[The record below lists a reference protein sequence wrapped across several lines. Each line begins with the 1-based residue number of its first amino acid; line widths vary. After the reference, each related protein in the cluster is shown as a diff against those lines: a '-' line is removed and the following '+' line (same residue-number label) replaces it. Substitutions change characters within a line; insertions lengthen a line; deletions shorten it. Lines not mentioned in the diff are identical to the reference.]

1 MIFLGLFL
9 IIGLSGWW
17 IARKTTLDWRV
28 VGLRLA
34 SLACILLAL
43 ALPRNQA
50 NQQSKP
56 LILLVDQSANLPS
69 ELRDA
74 AWNEAVRFYQQQI
87 EQRPVRLLAFGADV
101 RVSQTDQRPAIDP
114 NGSDLAG
121 ALQFASGL
129 LPQGGDI
136 ILLSDGAS
144 TTTNGQNQVSTFAQR
159 SIRLHGVPMSYPET
173 DIRVESLIVPPALRE
188 GERFS
193 ADVVL
198 YSSVDGQVRLELSS
212 DGVGLAGQTINVTQ
226 GRNLVSFQST
236 AGARGFHRFQAMLL
250 ATNDQQPANNQ
261 LDAWTVVGPPP
272 RVLIIERSP
281 DSSANLRDALEAANL
296 VTEALRPTAL
306 PTSLSQLRVYDSI
319 VLQDISANDLSLDQQ
334 LALREFVRSLGH
346 GVVVLGGTNSYNLGS
361 YAGTPLE
368 ELLPVSMEP
377 PPRRERPTVTL
388 LLILDRSASM
398 LGETGKDKFS
408 LAKAAAIAA
417 TDSLGADDTIGV
429 LAFDDTNDWTVTFT
443 KVGQGVQLSEIQN
456 SIAGLSAGGGTNIYA
471 ALEVGMGGL
480 AQQTGKVRHAVLL
493 TDGRSGGESSYESLI
508 APLRAQGIT
517 LSTIAI
523 GGDADTV
530 LLESLAKLGAGRY
543 HFASR
548 PDDLPR
554 LTLQEA
560 EIARE
565 NPLTEGQFQANLATP
580 HPAIRGLNLSE
591 IPPFGGYV
599 AVTPK
604 PEAEQLLTTTEG
616 DILLATWQYGLGRAT
631 AFTSDSGERWTATW
645 RPWPNW
651 GNTLAQIIAATYPNP
666 ARGDL
671 RISSELQANQAIIT
685 LDAQAETGELYDL
698 ADVGL
703 RVLAPD
709 GNEQILRAPQ
719 IAPGRYQALADAP
732 QTGAYHI
739 LAALEQGSNRLETQ
753 AGVIHPYNREWAVS
767 ANPAL
772 LEQLVGLGQGQIGS
786 LEQIA
791 PSLQVANQ
799 TSNTQWWP
807 WLITLALALWIVEI
821 AIRRGVI
828 R

>member
-9 IIGLSGWW
+9 VIVLSGWW

-50 NQQSKP
+50 NQQSSP

-101 RVSQTDQRPAIDP
+101 RVSQTNQRPAIDP

-121 ALQFASGL
+121 ALQFAGGL

-136 ILLSDGAS
+136 ILFSDGAS

-159 SIRLHGVPMSYPET
+159 SIRLYGVPISYPET

-198 YSSVDGQVRLELSS
+198 YSSVAGQVRLELSS
-212 DGVGLAGQTINVTQ
+212 DGVGLAGQTINVEQ

-236 AGARGFHRFQAMLL
+236 AGARGFHRFQATLL

-281 DSSANLRDALEAANL
+281 DSSANLRDALEDANL
-296 VTEALRPTAL
+296 VTEALRPAAL
-306 PTSLSQLRVYDSI
+306 PTSLSQLSVYDSI

-456 SIAGLSAGGGTNIYA
+456 NIAGLSAGGGTDIYA

-543 HFASR
+543 HFASK

-580 HPAIRGLNLSE
+580 HPAIRGLNLGE

-631 AFTSDSGERWTATW
+631 AFTSDGGERWTAPW
-645 RPWPNW
+645 RLWPNW

-671 RISSELQANQAIIT
+671 RISSELQQNQAIIT
-685 LDAQAETGELYDL
+685 LDAQAETGELYNL

-719 IAPGRYQALADAP
+719 IAPGRYQAVAHAP

-739 LAALEQGSNRLETQ
+739 LAALEQGQNRLENQ
-753 AGVIHPYNREWAVS
+753 AGVVHPYNREWAVS

-772 LEQLVGLGQGQIGS
+772 LGQLVGLGQGQMGN

-807 WLITLALALWIVEI
+807 WLIALALGLWVVEI